1 MARNGSLVLVF
12 SLSLVIKPIRSNLD
26 FELCRNLLLKW
37 FEIVESFL
45 LVVPISQLVVV
56 LRPAPLWLT
65 GLISVMFWLS
75 SLSSQELV
83 LLKS

>member
-26 FELCRNLLLKW
+26 FELYRNLLKW

-56 LRPAPLWLT
+56 LRLAPLWLKI
-65 GLISVMFWLS
+65 GFLIRFPIAV
-75 SLSSQELV
+75 
-83 LLKS
+83 